1 MKLTYHPTLGLAPN
15 ATCLRKSWMRA
26 WIEIT
31 FSLTSWPTC
40 TVSDSSFGRLLGDVY
55 QEVSNSDPVRATT
68 NPFIHIRSQLYCP
81 QKSDFSFFF
90 YLFLL
95 MHSQS
100 SQEMIFHILGWFL
113 TASFPPPTTEK
124 SLLDTLWTS
133 FVLSKITSFCYTRCL
148 ISLSISFSSCCLK
161 SDPFSTLPSFVLPTF
176 WVPSPT
182 PMPYVLCL
190 PLYKCREAHTCGV
203 GYLFLNSLI
212 SWLSV
217 KLPPCEAVSKHQF
230 VSKA

>member
-1 MKLTYHPTLGLAPN
+1 MLLPEGDILPNISLQPWFSNQSCRFVLCWSSLMPMVLCFTFSLVIQMKLTYHPTLELAPN

-81 QKSDFSFFF
+81 QRSDFSFFF

-113 TASFPPPTTEK
+113 TTSFPPPTTEK

-176 WVPSPT
+176 
-182 PMPYVLCL
+182 
-190 PLYKCREAHTCGV
+190 
-203 GYLFLNSLI
+203 
-212 SWLSV
+212 
-217 KLPPCEAVSKHQF
+217 
-230 VSKA
+230 